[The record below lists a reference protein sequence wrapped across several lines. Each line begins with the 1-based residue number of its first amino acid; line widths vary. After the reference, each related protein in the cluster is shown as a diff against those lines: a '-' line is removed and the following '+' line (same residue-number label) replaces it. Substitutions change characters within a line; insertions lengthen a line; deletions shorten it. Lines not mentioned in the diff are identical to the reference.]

1 MCNKFETCRDFD
13 APIVLVE
20 WINQLHSSPSVNV
33 THCMPRFLGKFLSAI
48 EMQEGEQNNDLGK
61 KAIELLGRFLTD
73 LKENSSRNMQLDRE
87 VIIKLQEFLVKCDES
102 KRVVI
107 MISLEW
113 LYFFIDF
120 FRTDYLMVLQ
130 MHQSANNGAG
140 AQEESK
146 DNMIGG

>member
-1 MCNKFETCRDFD
+1 
-13 APIVLVE
+13 
-20 WINQLHSSPSVNV
+20 
-33 THCMPRFLGKFLSAI
+33 MPRFLGKFLNAI
-48 EMQEGEQNNDLGK
+48 EMQEGETNNDLGK

-120 FRTDYLMVLQ
+120 FRTDYRMVQ
-130 MHQSANNGAG
+130 QSHQHH
-140 AQEESK
+140 AQ
-146 DNMIGG
+146 